1 MATGDLTDKQ
11 KLFIDAYVGV
21 ANCNATEAARL
32 AGYSPETAYA
42 IGAENLKKPQIRS
55 AIDARLLELT
65 MGPEEILA
73 RLTAHARG
81 NLKDITN
88 GTGALPANLKGL
100 TREQAAIIKK
110 HSVRKGKDGTTVS
123 VELYD
128 AQAALRDLAKRYALF
143 PDKLD
148 VDLNER
154 DIDQA
159 IGGGLADLAGKQEA
173 EAA

>member
-1 MATGDLTDKQ
+1 MAAGDLTDKQ

-21 ANCNATEAARL
+21 ANCNASEAARV
-32 AGYSPETAYA
+32 AGYSPDCVG
-42 IGAENLKKPQIRS
+42 IQGHDNLKNPKIRA

-81 NLKDITN
+81 SLKDITN
-88 GTGALPANLKGL
+88 GTGVLPATLKGL

-110 HSVRKGKDGTTVS
+110 FSVKKGKDGTTVS

-148 VDLNER
+148 VDVNER

-159 IGGGLADLAGKQEA
+159 IDGGMADLAGKQEA
-173 EAA
+173 QTA

>member
-1 MATGDLTDKQ
+1 MSAEGLTDKQ
-11 KLFIDAYVGV
+11 RLFIEAYVGA
-21 ANCNATEAARL
+21 ANCNASEAARL
-32 AGYSPETAYA
+32 AGYSLDCA
-42 IGAENLKKPQIRS
+42 GQQGHENLKKPEIRA

-88 GTGALPANLKGL
+88 GLGALPTSLKGL

-110 HSVRKGKDGTTVS
+110 HSVKKGKDGTHVT

-128 AQAALRDLAKRYALF
+128 AQSALRDLAKRYALF

-148 VDLNER
+148 VDVNER
-154 DIDQA
+154 DVDRA
-159 IGGGLADLAGKQEA
+159 IAGGMENLAGRQEA
-173 EAA
+173 ETA